1 METAKRINNPA
12 QMLFDWP
19 SERWRRQPGRSLIL
33 KGSTLLFDL
42 LLDLCYFLTGGV
54 VAAVALFVVYE
65 VFVRYV
71 LNDPTKWVIQGSEYG
86 LVYLAFLAAGPVLRD
101 GGHTKMTIILE
112 RLGPRNS
119 RYLDAFTS
127 LVGLA
132 VCAVFSWQTI
142 TRIIESIARDAT
154 YKEGFAISQAAIW
167 WVMPFAFM
175 TMGLQFIRLFM
186 EQAYNIK
193 HDIVP
198 GGVED
203 AAHGMA

>member
-19 SERWRRQPGRSLIL
+19 SERWRRQPGRSPIL
-33 KGSTLLFDL
+33 RMATLLFDL
-42 LLDLCYFLTGGV
+42 LLDLCYFFTGGV

-119 RYLDAFTS
+119 RYLDAVTS
-127 LVGLA
+127 VVGLA
-132 VCAVFSWQTI
+132 VCAVFSWQTT
-142 TRIIESIARDAT
+142 TRIMESIARDAT
-154 YKEGFAISQAAIW
+154 YKEGFAISQAVIW

-186 EQAYNIK
+186 EQMYNIK
-193 HDIVP
+193 HNIVV
-198 GGVED
+198 GDVED

>member
-1 METAKRINNPA
+1 MDTVMRANGIPA
-12 QMLFDWP
+12 MLAEWFCG
-19 SERWRRQPGRSLIL
+19 RWRRQPGRSLIL

-127 LVGLA
+127 VVGLA
-132 VCAVFSWQTI
+132 VCAVFSWQTT
-142 TRIIESIARDAT
+142 TRIMESIARDAT

-186 EQAYNIK
+186 EQMYNIK
-193 HDIVP
+193 HDTVV

-203 AAHGMA
+203 ATHGMA